1 MKSGFALHSQT
12 HIFLDTGNLLMAYKQ
27 QAELTNMIKT
37 VRNIK
42 KQRFLEATGTD
53 LTYGMEQALL
63 LQP

>member
-1 MKSGFALHSQT
+1 
-12 HIFLDTGNLLMAYKQ
+12 MAYKQ

-53 LTYGMEQALL
+53 LTYGMGQALL

>member
-1 MKSGFALHSQT
+1 
-12 HIFLDTGNLLMAYKQ
+12 MAYKQ

-37 VRNIK
+37 VRNLK

-53 LTYGMEQALL
+53 LTDGTEQALL